1 MKSDDTVGRVNTYEA
16 IVKGQNVPKPGI
28 PESFKVLIKEMQ
40 SLGLDVRA
48 LDSNQE
54 EIDLKSNFDDD
65 ENIIPQ
71 PVSLA
76 DDAEDTMNYDGV
88 DKDME
93 EAGFSFEDT
102 DLDDEDDLLGDD
114 IDSSADDDLL
124 DLDLEDG
131 SADDLL

>member
-1 MKSDDTVGRVNTYEA
+1 
-16 IVKGQNVPKPGI
+16 
-28 PESFKVLIKEMQ
+28 
-40 SLGLDVRA
+40 
-48 LDSNQE
+48 
-54 EIDLKSNFDDD
+54 
-65 ENIIPQ
+65 
-71 PVSLA
+71 
-76 DDAEDTMNYDGV
+76 MNYDGV